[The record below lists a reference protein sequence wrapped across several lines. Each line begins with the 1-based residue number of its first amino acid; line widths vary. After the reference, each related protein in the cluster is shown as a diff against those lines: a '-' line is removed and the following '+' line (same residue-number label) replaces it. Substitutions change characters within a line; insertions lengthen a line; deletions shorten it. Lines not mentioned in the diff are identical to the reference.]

1 MAKNLKRFFSMLLAL
16 AMVFGLVDPTG
27 VTNDHAHEHAEEAKQ
42 EESINVE
49 AILENI
55 TVNADKVEFEFD
67 LTNKIVLADP
77 NTEVDTEDPAIIAF
91 EADLKAIK
99 VWDDAAQQ
107 PVPLT
112 AEQIQQI
119 LGLYQQYL
127 DHWEA
132 NADTLGLQV
141 PFFLDYNDKGE
152 DGLGVLGEMLALAN
166 VPVGAVRAGYM
177 TVDDLTGMILNF
189 YYGDQLGVQYYGK
202 DIEAARDE
210 VMNLI
215 KQSGA
220 QTEAQKLL
228 IINDWLAHNNT
239 FDMPYIMN
247 ADKDTHGDGVVD
259 ENDDNTDAM
268 VAENPVKHE
277 HYDQVLSGMTEVYTG
292 ILTDT
297 FETQISDCL

>member
-1 MAKNLKRFFSMLLAL
+1 MAKNLKRFFSMMLAL
-16 AMVFGLVDPTG
+16 AMVFGLVVPTG
-27 VTNDHAHEHAEEAKQ
+27 VTNVHAHEHTEEAKQ

-49 AILENI
+49 SILENI

-127 DHWEA
+127 DQWEA

-166 VPVGAVRAGYM
+166 VPVDAVRAGYM
-177 TVDDLTGMILNF
+177 TMDDLTGMILNF
-189 YYGDQLGVQYYGK
+189 YYGDQLGVQFYGA
-202 DIEAARDE
+202 DVEAARDE
-210 VMNLI
+210 VMKLI
-215 KQSGA
+215 AASGA
-220 QTEAQKLL
+220 VTEAQKLL
-228 IINDWLAHNNT
+228 VINDWLAHNNT

-247 ADKDTHGDGVVD
+247 SGK
-259 ENDDNTDAM
+259 EESEKAM
-268 VAENPVKHE
+268 V
-277 HYDQVLSGMTEVYTG
+277 L
-292 ILTDT
+292 
-297 FETQISDCL
+297 